1 MWALVDIS
9 RKGGD
14 QEAART
20 IRGLAEGLV
29 VKDQGPKA
37 FRDPSGMGGP
47 SQLEMILQFWRFQV
61 PGEKA
66 SQGWGVG
73 HLTRP
78 GLAASCQNCIL
89 EGRSVLERHLRVP
102 VSGVRGDRC
111 LVATHALCPQQG
123 SQRCVSCPGL

>member
-89 EGRSVLERHLRVP
+89 EGRSVLERHLRMP
-102 VSGVRGDRC
+102 VSEEEGTGAWLLHMPSVPSKD
-111 LVATHALCPQQG
+111 LKDA
-123 SQRCVSCPGL
+123 